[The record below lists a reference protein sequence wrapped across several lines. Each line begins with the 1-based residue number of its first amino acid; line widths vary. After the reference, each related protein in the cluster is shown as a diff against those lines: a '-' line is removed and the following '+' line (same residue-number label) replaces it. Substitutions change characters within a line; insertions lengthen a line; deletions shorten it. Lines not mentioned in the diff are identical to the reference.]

1 MELIPDLF
9 FFFFLNQ
16 THEGSICALGRFVQH
31 FLLLSSVF
39 QSVKENSKLFCRGP
53 SLNITGWEGK
63 FLEDLLPPKAEA
75 GMVCLGKWCFYSK
88 WNQVGSEGTAFQWWA
103 SHWNYVLHRHSQ
115 VYSQARWACTN
126 SLPLHNTLWIFRRPS
141 SQWYFLQPQ
150 EATGG
155 SHLCFPR
162 FWVINSLKGT
172 GCYHY
177 YTFISKCKIYLVK
190 STRVL

>member
-9 FFFFLNQ
+9 FFNQ
-16 THEGSICALGRFVQH
+16 TQEGSICALGRFVRH

-39 QSVKENSKLFCRGP
+39 QSVKENSKLLCRGP

-103 SHWNYVLHRHSQ
+103 SHWNYVLHRHPQ
-115 VYSQARWACTN
+115 VYSQANGLAPTHFLFTTHSGFPN
-126 SLPLHNTLWIFRRPS
+126 SPLHSDAFS
-141 SQWYFLQPQ
+141 SPKRPQ
-150 EATGG
+150 EALISASLG
-155 SHLCFPR
+155 SE
-162 FWVINSLKGT
+162 S
-172 GCYHY
+172 
-177 YTFISKCKIYLVK
+177 
-190 STRVL
+190 